1 MSNEK
6 SRRDIGLRLKEA
18 RNALAMTQT
27 AFSEPLGV
35 RQSHISGIEKGE
47 REPSDTL
54 ILLMEY
60 HYGISRTWIKHGE
73 GSMLLD
79 KKHDDINLPQEQQR
93 LLDAYSVA
101 EDSIKYAALTMLEN
115 SAEKSQS
122 AKKHK

>member
-6 SRRDIGLRLKEA
+6 SRRDIGLRLKAA
-18 RNALAMTQT
+18 RNALSLTQT

-54 ILLMEY
+54 LLLMEY
-60 HYGISRTWIKHGE
+60 HYGISRTWLKNGA
-73 GSMLLD
+73 GDMLVAKERAEKQLANE
-79 KKHDDINLPQEQQR
+79 HQR
-93 LLDAYSVA
+93 LLKAYNVA

-115 SAEKSQS
+115 SAEK
-122 AKKHK
+122 AKKTE

>member
-18 RNALAMTQT
+18 RNALSLTQT
-27 AFSEPLGV
+27 AFSQPLGV

-60 HYGISRTWIKHGE
+60 HYGISRTWIRDGE
-73 GSMLLD
+73 QPMLLD
-79 KKHDDINLPQEQQR
+79 KKHEEIKLPNEQQR
-93 LLDAYSVA
+93 LLEAYKVA

-115 SAEKSQS
+115 SAGK
-122 AKKHK
+122 AKK